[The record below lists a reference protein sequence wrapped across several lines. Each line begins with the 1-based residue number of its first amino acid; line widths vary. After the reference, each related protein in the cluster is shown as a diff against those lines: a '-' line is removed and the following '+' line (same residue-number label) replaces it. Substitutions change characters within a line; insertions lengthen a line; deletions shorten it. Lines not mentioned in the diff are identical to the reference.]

1 MCKMDYPRPCGC
13 KGRRTCL
20 HCEAEFGIERSDFY
34 TSFQNSESFVY
45 CPRCNKIY
53 PGWDWEKILS
63 EHADTPMHGGT
74 RGEEYPGVYIDL
86 DFLSETEETNLL
98 HGLDELPWDVSQSGR
113 RKQNFGPK
121 TNFKKTRLRSAQFAG
136 FPRVSEF
143 VQRRFEQVPLL
154 ATFQTIE
161 QCSLEYAP
169 ERGASIDP
177 HIDDCWIWGE
187 RIVTVNLLS
196 DSVLTM
202 SPYRACPDGK
212 TKYNLHFLERYR
224 DHLLGELMDE
234 KAIAACENRVVR
246 IPMPRRSLLVLYG
259 PPRYQ
264 WEHAVLR
271 EDIKDRRVCL
281 AYREFT
287 PMYLEGG
294 SEFSQSED
302 IFLRAKQF
310 WDQQPAIVAS

>member
-1 MCKMDYPRPCGC
+1 MDHPRPCGC

-20 HCEAEFGIERSDFY
+20 SCEAEFGIERSDFY
-34 TSFQNSESFVY
+34 RTFQKCQAFVY
-45 CPRCNKIY
+45 CPRCDKIY
-53 PGWDWEKILS
+53 PGWDVEKILA
-63 EHADTPMHGGT
+63 EHSDTPAHGGES
-74 RGEEYPGVYIDL
+74 GEDYPGVYIDL
-86 DFLSETEETNLL
+86 EFLSSEEEMKLL
-98 HGLDELPWDVSQSGR
+98 RGLDELPWDVSQSGR

-121 TNFKKTRLRSAQFAG
+121 TNFKKSRLRAGQFTG
-136 FPRVSEF
+136 FPRLSEF
-143 VQRRFEQVPLL
+143 VQRRFETVPLL

-161 QCSLEYAP
+161 QCSLEYVP

-202 SPYRACPDGK
+202 SPYHGAEAR
-212 TKYNLHFLERYR
+212 TKYNLHFLDQYR
-224 DHLLGELMDE
+224 SHLIGQLVDE
-234 KAIAACENRVVR
+234 KTLATYEERIVR

-271 EDIKDRRVCL
+271 EDIKERRVCV

-287 PMYLEGG
+287 PMYLQGG
-294 SEFSQSED
+294 SEYSQSEE
-302 IFLRAKQF
+302 IFTRAKQF
-310 WDQQPAIVAS
+310 WDHRTVCAES

>member
-1 MCKMDYPRPCGC
+1 MDYPRPCGC

-20 HCEAEFGIERSDFY
+20 SCEAELGILRSDFY
-34 TSFQNSESFVY
+34 TTFQHSDSYVY
-45 CPRCNKIY
+45 CPLCSKIY
-53 PGWDWEKILS
+53 PGWDVEKVMN
-63 EHADTPMHGGT
+63 EHSAVPSHRGT
-74 RGEEYPGVYIDL
+74 AGEEYGGVYIDL
-86 DFLSETEETNLL
+86 NFLSMEEETQLL
-98 HGLDELPWDVSQSGR
+98 DALDEMPWDVSQSGR

-121 TNFKKTRLRSAQFAG
+121 TNFKKTRLKAGQFAG
-136 FPRVSEF
+136 FPRSTEF
-143 VQRRFEQVPLL
+143 VQRRFANVPLL

-161 QCSLEYAP
+161 QCSLEYDP

-202 SPYRACPDGK
+202 SLHRNADGK
-212 TKYNLHFLERYR
+212 SKYNLNFVDQYR
-224 DHLLGELMDE
+224 DRLLAELVDE
-234 KAIAACENRVVR
+234 QTLASYENRIVR

-264 WEHAVLR
+264 WEHSVLR
-271 EDIKDRRVCL
+271 EDICDRRVCL

-287 PMYLEGG
+287 PTYLQGG
-294 SEFSQSED
+294 SDFSQSEV
-302 IFLRAKQF
+302 IFERAKQF
-310 WDQQPAIVAS
+310 WDHRTETVAS